1 MAELA
6 SDRRFGREGK
16 MFGVLV
22 GRDPRGRDVHLR
34 AFSGMLDGRPWAAGF
49 AGPTRPGRLTEE
61 AERSTLD
68 ALRRIQGELSEIDVG
83 SLERRHATTKARFDR
98 EIAALVED
106 RIRQKRSRA
115 ELRRRGLPPERL
127 AELDAISRREGGRI
141 RALRRE
147 RREVLAPIEASLA
160 ERRRVREGL
169 RRERRRR
176 SRQLQHEMHA
186 SHGLVNFAGR
196 HASLASLFPGG
207 IPTGTGE
214 CCAPKLLHEAALRGV
229 RPEGAVEFW
238 WGPAPP
244 GGGREHGRAYGPC
257 PEKCAPLLGHLLCG
271 HESPAPPIGILH
283 EDDDLLVVNKPAG
296 LLSVPGR
303 GLARTDCVETRLAL
317 LRPGGFVR
325 ATHRLDEATS
335 GVLVLA
341 RSARAHR
348 LVSRAFADGRVEK
361 EYRARLTGDVADDGG
376 VVGLPLRADP
386 GDRPRQVVDLVRGR
400 PARTRYTVLA
410 RRGGATDV
418 CLQPETGRTHQ
429 LRVHCASPLGLGAPI
444 LGDALYGRADDGG
457 LWLHATRLVLP
468 HPRTGDAL
476 EIVAAAP
483 RELGGLAEL
492 RP

>member
-22 GRDPRGRDVHLR
+22 GRDPRGRDVRLR
-34 AFSGMLDGRPWAAGF
+34 AFSGMLDGHPWADGF
-49 AGPTRPGRLTEE
+49 VGPTRPGRLTEA
-61 AERSTLD
+61 AERSTLE
-68 ALRRIQGELSEIDVG
+68 ALQRIERELAAIDVG
-83 SLERRHATTKARFDR
+83 SLERRHATTKARFDE
-98 EIAALVED
+98 EIAPLVQD
-106 RIRQKRSRA
+106 RLQQKRSRA
-115 ELRRRGLPPERL
+115 ELRRRGLPPARL
-127 AELDAISRREGGRI
+127 ADLDAISRREGGRI

-147 RREVLAPIEASLA
+147 RRRALEPIEAALA
-160 ERRRVREGL
+160 ERRRRRDTL

-176 SRQLQHEMHA
+176 SRQLQDEMHA

-244 GGGREHGRAYGPC
+244 GGGREHRRAYGPC
-257 PEKCAPLLGHLLCG
+257 REKCSPILGHLLCG
-271 HESPAPPIGILH
+271 HESPAPPIEILH
-283 EDDDLLVVNKPAG
+283 EDEDLLVVNKPAG
-296 LLSVPGR
+296 LLAVPGR
-303 GLARTDCVETRLAL
+303 GLAHADCVETRLSL
-317 LRPGGFVR
+317 LRPGSFVR
-325 ATHRLDEATS
+325 APHRLDEATS

-361 EYRARLTGDVADDGG
+361 EYRARLDGCVARDSG
-376 VVGLPLRADP
+376 VLRLPLRPDVA
-386 GDRPRQVVDLVRGR
+386 DRPRQVVDLVGGR
-400 PARTRYTVLA
+400 PARTRYAVLT
-410 RRGGATDV
+410 RRGDATDV
-418 CLQPETGRTHQ
+418 RLHPETGRTHQ
-429 LRVHCASPLGLGAPI
+429 LRVHCASTLGLGAPI
-444 LGDALYGRADDGG
+444 LGDALYGRGRDVR
-457 LWLHATRLVLP
+457 LWLHAARLVLP
-468 HPRTGDAL
+468 HPRTGDPL

-483 RELGGLAEL
+483 DELRELGER